1 MEPFDRQHPHRPYYR
16 EREGSDTIVIFIHG
30 FFGSPSQFW
39 ELSKTAWEQ
48 GYSIASLLLP
58 GHGGTGR
65 EFTTT
70 PGRQWVRFAMKRIH
84 RYALRY
90 RRVLLVGH
98 SMGGLLSLHAS
109 LFPENHVAGV
119 FLLNTP
125 LSIHFTARGTANGL
139 KSVFAPQKHL
149 DVVARTYR
157 EVNSVGKM
165 SPPRYLQMLPRVADL
180 QKLMTQVRRE
190 LPMVQVPVTVIQSRR
205 DEVVKWRSAIDLSE
219 GMKHA
224 PCRRVWLQNSWHS
237 YYSSGEKEVVERE
250 FFWFLERVCGSASSQ
265 QIKEEPT

>member
-219 GMKHA
+219 GMK
-224 PCRRVWLQNSWHS
+224 
-237 YYSSGEKEVVERE
+237 VET
-250 FFWFLERVCGSASSQ
+250 S
-265 QIKEEPT
+265 